1 MGLASLSSQ
10 LWRAL
15 RMIVDTGL
23 HYKRLKRDD
32 ALDMFRK
39 YLWDDSDIA
48 LKEVTR
54 YQSVPGQATSY
65 MIGQMHI
72 IKLRDYAKKKLG
84 KAFNLK
90 DFHLQLLYQGTAPLS
105 FLEESIKEYVDCAL
119 NKNKENCEEILN
131 PFSKDPQDI
140 DSKNNDLGA
149 MDSLERQLYF

>member
-1 MGLASLSSQ
+1 MGLTSLSPQ

-23 HYKRLKRDD
+23 HYKGLKRDE
-32 ALDMFRK
+32 ALHMFQK

-54 YQSVPGQATSY
+54 YQSAPGQATAY

-72 IKLRDYAKKKLG
+72 IKLREYAKEKLG

-90 DFHLQLLYQGTAPLS
+90 DFHLQLLYQGSAPLS

-119 NKNKENCEEILN
+119 NKDKEGCEETLS
-131 PFSKDPQDI
+131 PLTEDTQDI
-140 DSKNNDLGA
+140 DTKNDDLA
-149 MDSLERQLYF
+149 AVDMLERQLYF